1 MYPEIGTYLR
11 CKDTSEMHA
20 EYMRDT
26 SICREELDTCGIH
39 SRYIEDTYEL
49 HVIPIKASRD
59 GTTRLV
65 AKVDL

>member
-49 HVIPIKASRD
+49 HVILIKHPETVLLD
-59 GTTRLV
+59 
-65 AKVDL
+65 